1 MNTNI
6 NNLEIIDL
14 TLPDSS
20 SSTSSSPLLEH
31 SIPSTISAPTP
42 SNGITS
48 NFAKYTTHDNKY
60 CT

>member
-1 MNTNI
+1 MNTN
-6 NNLEIIDL
+6 NSNLEIIDL

-31 SIPSTISAPTP
+31 SNPSTISAPTP

-48 NFAKYTTHDNKY
+48 ISAKYKTHNKI
-60 CT
+60 